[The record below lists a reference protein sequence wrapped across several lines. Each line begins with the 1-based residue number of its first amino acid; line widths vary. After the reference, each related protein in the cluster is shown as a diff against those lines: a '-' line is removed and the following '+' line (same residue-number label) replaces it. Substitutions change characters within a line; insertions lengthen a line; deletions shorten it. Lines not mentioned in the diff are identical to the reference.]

1 MSSQSPIA
9 PGILA
14 DLEASGFATRTFL
27 RLDEERRGAVLAAIF
42 EEASKAG
49 PDRIL
54 IKDVAARAGVPVG
67 SLYQYFGN
75 RENLARCATLLVSRK
90 LVADLETW
98 TPYLAEM
105 PLREALS
112 TYLRSG
118 LEWGSA
124 EAASLRSFVAVAYGS
139 APRSSPFGT
148 MRDMSRSGG
157 TGGDGDGAGAGDE
170 GWPRKT
176 LVEPVAAALQGM
188 VRAVFE
194 AAERR
199 GELRV
204 GLDVEVAA
212 RLAGALLIAVGD
224 SIFMPGLD
232 SYYRL
237 FDEAHGA
244 EAMIDQA
251 VGFIVRSVQPD
262 RK

>member
-14 DLEASGFATRTFL
+14 DLEASGFVTRTFA
-27 RLDEERRGAVLAAIF
+27 RLDEERRGTVLAAIF
-42 EEASKAG
+42 DEASKAG

-54 IKDVAARAGVPVG
+54 IKDVAARSGVPVG

-75 RENLARCATLLVSRK
+75 RENLARCATLLVARK
-90 LVADLETW
+90 LVGDLEAW

-112 TYLRSG
+112 AYLRSG

-139 APRSSPFGT
+139 APRSSPFDA
-148 MRDMSRSGG
+148 MRD
-157 TGGDGDGAGAGDE
+157 TGHGGAGGAGGADE
-170 GWPRKT
+170 WTRAN
-176 LVEPVAAALQGM
+176 LVEPVAAALQAM
-188 VRAVFE
+188 VRAVFR
-194 AAERR
+194 AAEGR
-199 GELRV
+199 GELRA
-204 GLDVEVAA
+204 GLDAEVAA

-237 FDEAHGA
+237 FDRDHGA
-244 EAMIDQA
+244 GAMIDEA
-251 VGFIVRSVQPD
+251 VDFIARSVGPD
-262 RK
+262 GN

>member
-14 DLEASGFATRTFL
+14 DLEASGFVTRTFA
-27 RLDEERRGAVLAAIF
+27 RLDEARRGAVLAAIF

-54 IKDVAARAGVPVG
+54 IKDVAARSGVPVG

-75 RENLARCATLLVSRK
+75 RENLARCATLFVAQK
-90 LVADLETW
+90 LVGDLEAW
-98 TPYLAEM
+98 TPYLADM

-112 TYLRSG
+112 AYLRSG

-139 APRSSPFGT
+139 APRRSPLDA
-148 MRDMSRSGG
+148 MRDTGRGVGGEAGGSGG
-157 TGGDGDGAGAGDE
+157 SGDDE
-170 GWPRKT
+170 WTRKT
-176 LVEPVAAALQGM
+176 LVGPVAAALQGM
-188 VRAVFE
+188 VRAVFL

-199 GELRV
+199 GELRE
-204 GLDVEVAA
+204 GLDAEVAS

-237 FDEAHGA
+237 FDREHGA
-244 EAMIDQA
+244 DGMIDQ
-251 VGFIVRSVQPD
+251 VVDFIVRSVGPE
-262 RK
+262 RG